1 MTVDSEAAGASEE
14 AAAEADEAREPGRA
28 RRFAT
33 LGRWT
38 RRGLTRWRPI
48 LLTVLLVASTGFAG
62 GYFYSVY
69 RPDLQTDNVVAHQA
83 VKAASDGAVALLS
96 YSPQTLDRD
105 INNAKS
111 RVTDHYLAYYQE
123 FAEKIVGPSAQRGRI
138 TTTVTVVK
146 AAAAE
151 LHPNTAVVLVLL
163 KMKSSSKEKPEPI
176 VTSSAV
182 RVALKKV
189 DSSWLIEQ
197 FDPL

>member
-1 MTVDSEAAGASEE
+1 VD
-14 AAAEADEAREPGRA
+14 EADEARGPGRA
-28 RRFAT
+28 RGFGAI
-33 LGRWT
+33 GRWT
-38 RRGLTRWRPI
+38 RRGLRRWRPI

-69 RPDLQTDNVVAHQA
+69 RPDLQTDNVVARQA

-105 INNAKS
+105 ISNAKS

-138 TTTVTVVK
+138 TTTVAVVK

-151 LHPNTAVVLVLL
+151 LHPNSAVVLVLL
-163 KMKSSSKEKPEPI
+163 KMKSSSMEKPEPI

-182 RVALKKV
+182 RVALTKV